1 MREPLIVAI
10 DLGTTACKAAIFSMD
25 GGIVA
30 MSYREYP
37 LLKLSAKRIEQDADQ
52 WWTLVADSIQDCLN
66 HITEGEKKNIRALG
80 ISAQG
85 ISFVPVDENCQ
96 PITNAITWLDSRA
109 EIEAKTLVNTFGME
123 AIYQKTG
130 LQATPLY
137 ILPKIMW
144 IKNNEPEIFS
154 KTARFCTSQDFLTYK
169 LTGRFITD
177 YSIAGG
183 SLMLDLHKLV
193 WLKDFIDA
201 VPLEEEKLPELDW
214 AGNVVGPLSKDLA
227 DRWGL
232 PRDALVVLGGHDQE
246 CSGIGAGLQAGE
258 MTISFGTASILLACI
273 EKPLLD
279 PLMRIPCLPSV
290 EPNKWVLEAVVSV
303 GGASL
308 RWMRDLINGFTGTL
322 NEDGSNFPPLD
333 YDRLATIAGKE
344 DIGSSGVSFYPH
356 LTGATSPYWI
366 SSATGVF
373 HGISLSTTFPHLIR
387 SVLEGWIFQI
397 KNNFNV
403 LKEITYD
410 PGKVIIFGGGAKNRL
425 IQQLTADVLGIPV
438 LIPETAESSLLGACI
453 LAGVGAGIY
462 QDIPSAQKAVIRR
475 TECVELISENVQ
487 KYMAIYDKYWAIE
500 QAILGA
506 DSKSNH

>member
-1 MREPLIVAI
+1 
-10 DLGTTACKAAIFSMD
+10 
-25 GGIVA
+25 
-30 MSYREYP
+30 
-37 LLKLSAKRIEQDADQ
+37 LKLSARRIEQDAEQ

-66 HITEGEKKNIRALG
+66 QIPEGDKKNVRALG

-85 ISFVPVDENCQ
+85 ISFVPVDERCQ

-109 EIEAKTLVNTFGME
+109 EIEAETLVNTFGME

-144 IKNNEPEIFS
+144 IKKNEPEVFS
-154 KTARFCTSQDFLTYK
+154 RTARFCTSQDFLTYK
-169 LTGRFITD
+169 LIGRFITD

-193 WLKDFIDA
+193 WLKDFLEV

-214 AGNVVGPLSKDLA
+214 AGNVVGSLSKDLA
-227 DRWGL
+227 DRWEL
-232 PRDALVVLGGHDQE
+232 PRDTLVVLGGHDQE
-246 CSGIGAGLQAGE
+246 CSGVGAGLQPGE

-322 NEDGSNFPPLD
+322 DENGSRFPPLD
-333 YDRLATIAGKE
+333 YDQLSKIAGKAE
-344 DIGSSGVSFYPH
+344 IGSSGVSFYPH
-356 LTGATSPYWI
+356 MTGATSPYWN

-373 HGISLSTTFPHLIR
+373 QGISLSTTLPLLIR

-410 PGKVIIFGGGAKNRL
+410 PRQAIIFGGGAKNHL
-425 IQQLTADVLGIPV
+425 IQQLTADVLGKPV
-438 LIPETAESSLLGACI
+438 LIPETTESSLLGACI

-462 QDIPSAQKAVIRR
+462 QDIPSAQNTVIRR
-475 TECVELISENVQ
+475 TECVEPIPENVQ
-487 KYMAIYDKYWAIE
+487 KYEVIYNKYWTVE
-500 QAILGA
+500 QSILNLSA
-506 DSKSNH
+506 RSDR